1 MPFDSKFQLTP
12 EEMRK
17 LGYQVVDQ
25 MVEHLS
31 TMRDQ
36 PVMRLSSRQE
46 LEKKLREPL
55 PEAPAP
61 VEDILEK
68 LQQDVWSNIGNV
80 GHPRFFA
87 FIPSPSNFV
96 SVMADALVSGF
107 NPFSGTWLEGSGPA
121 EIELI
126 TIDWLREICGLPE
139 GAGGLFV
146 SGGSMANLTALAV
159 ARKFR
164 LQDKI
169 ENAVIY
175 FSDQTHSC
183 VERAI
188 LVLGFHPD
196 QIRKIQS
203 DSAFRLRVDLLREA
217 LEADRSAGKTPFCL
231 IANAGTTNTGAVD
244 PLDELADL
252 CESEGLWFHIDGAYG
267 AAAAFSDKGRELLK
281 GLGRADSLALDPHK
295 WLFQPFEIGCVIVRD
310 SDQLKA
316 TFRILPEYLKDT
328 VRADE
333 EVNFCDRGIQLTR
346 SFRALKLWMSFK
358 AFGAAA
364 FREAISRGILM
375 AEFAENRLRS
385 MKNWEIV
392 SPATLAIVAFRY
404 APEDSSEDL
413 INELNQLL
421 IRMVLESDFALAT
434 STVLNG
440 RTVLRLC
447 TINPRTTAVDISETL
462 KWLDSLAADAS
473 QQIIEKINQ

>member
-310 SDQLKA
+310 SNQLKE

-358 AFGAAA
+358 AFGAAS

-404 APEDSSEDL
+404 APENSSEDL

-462 KWLDSLAADAS
+462 KWLDSLAAHAS

>member
-1 MPFDSKFQLTP
+1 MPFDSKFQLTS

-25 MVEHLS
+25 IVEQFL

-139 GAGGLFV
+139 EAGGLFV

-159 ARKFR
+159 ARKLR

-188 LVLGFHPD
+188 LALGFHPD
-196 QIRKIQS
+196 QTRKIQA
-203 DSAFRLRVDLLREA
+203 DSAFRLRLDLLREA

-267 AAAAFSDKGRELLK
+267 AAAALCDKGRELLK

-310 SDQLKA
+310 SNQLKE
-316 TFRILPEYLKDT
+316 TFGILPEYLKDT

-358 AFGAAA
+358 AFGAAS

-375 AEFAENRLRS
+375 AEFAENRLRG

-404 APEDSSEDL
+404 APEDFSEEL